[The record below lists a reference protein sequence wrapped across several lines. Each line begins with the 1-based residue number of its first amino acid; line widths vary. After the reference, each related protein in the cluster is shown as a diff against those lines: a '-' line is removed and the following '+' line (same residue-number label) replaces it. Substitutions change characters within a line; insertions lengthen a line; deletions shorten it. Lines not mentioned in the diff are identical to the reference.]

1 MTTYTTTQN
10 NTVVRVDRSIEN
22 NLVITRK
29 FQFAFGTWV
38 MFMKSTEPF
47 HL

>member
-1 MTTYTTTQN
+1 MTTYTTSKN

-22 NLVITRK
+22 NLIVTRK
-29 FQFAFGTWV
+29 YQFAFGTWV
-38 MFMKSTEPF
+38 MFMKSATPK